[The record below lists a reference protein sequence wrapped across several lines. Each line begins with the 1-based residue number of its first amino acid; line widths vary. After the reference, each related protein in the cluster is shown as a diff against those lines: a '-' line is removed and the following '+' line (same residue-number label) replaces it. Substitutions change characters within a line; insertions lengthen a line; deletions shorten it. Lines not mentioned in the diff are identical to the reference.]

1 MIASPIVT
9 IICITYNQRDSI
21 KSVIEG
27 FLIQAVNF
35 PIEIIISDD
44 SSDDGTSELIR
55 EYAGLHKK
63 LITPIIRRQNIG
75 QWQNLRESLSLA
87 KGKYIAYCEGDD
99 FWTDKNKLQKQF
111 DFLEKNPSTSLVWTD
126 IDIFHEKSGLYQRG
140 IFENNFLKRY
150 ELFEEILINKPF
162 LAPCTW
168 MFKCEVADTFH
179 KQSRDIVDGTF
190 PLVLDLIAKGG
201 ITYLP
206 FVSATYTKREESASN
221 SQSFVKRHLFSKG
234 VFRIQTE
241 YAMKYNVNK
250 QTVSE
255 IKQGYYK
262 SGWIYAFLSEDENTL
277 IDAELFYKTADI
289 KKNKKYMIAFVIKLM
304 RYSLRYSFSKGPMK
318 FLVSLMFELY
328 HSLKAK
334 RLK

>member
-9 IICITYNQRDSI
+9 IVCITYNQRDSI

-27 FLIQAVNF
+27 FLMQAVNF

-44 SSDDGTSELIR
+44 SSDDGTSDLIR
-55 EYAGLHKK
+55 EYARLHKK

-190 PLVLDLIAKGG
+190 PFVLDLIAKGG

-241 YAMKYNVNK
+241 YASKYNVDR
-250 QTVSE
+250 QTLNE
-255 IKQGYYK
+255 LKRNYYK
-262 SGWIYAFLSEDENTL
+262 SSWIYAFLSDDENSL
-277 IDAELFYKTADI
+277 KDAELFYETADI
-289 KKNKKYMIAFVIKLM
+289 KKNKKNMIAFLIKFI
-304 RYSLRYSFSKGPMK
+304 RYSLKYNSSKRFMK
-318 FLVSLMFELY
+318 ALVSLTFQLY
-328 HSLKAK
+328 HYVQAK